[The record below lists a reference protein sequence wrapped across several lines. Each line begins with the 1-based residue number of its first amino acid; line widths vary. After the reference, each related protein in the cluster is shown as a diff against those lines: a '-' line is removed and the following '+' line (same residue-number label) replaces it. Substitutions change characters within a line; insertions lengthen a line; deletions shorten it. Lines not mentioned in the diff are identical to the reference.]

1 MEILDNV
8 NKVLASKLRNRKWLE
23 EYLPVVV
30 EVNRQIKAIDK
41 AQDEEIDPYRAE
53 MAKIREKYAVALKPL
68 SEMNL
73 KLRER
78 VIKEYEGNGTVKA
91 EGIGELVFPETWGY
105 TVQDFSKVP
114 KELRMEVVNDRAIKE
129 AIKKG
134 IRNIKGLLIEKVVS
148 LRVLINVQSRI

>member
-23 EYLPVVV
+23 ECLFVIV

-41 AQDEEIDPYRAE
+41 AQDEEIEPYRAE

-78 VIKEYEGNGTVKA
+78 VIKEYEANKYLKRF
-91 EGIGELVFPETWGY
+91 EECCELYRSIHT
-105 TVQDFSKVP
+105 
-114 KELRMEVVNDRAIKE
+114 
-129 AIKKG
+129 
-134 IRNIKGLLIEKVVS
+134 
-148 LRVLINVQSRI
+148 